1 MAEEEKGDRM
11 RDRIMAVNAL
21 APREGED
28 TAEFLLTVKEKRID
42 VIVRMM
48 CSGNWVTGL
57 SHQMLADAWGLSI
70 PSVEGIAAEAN
81 RHVRLLVRLAPEEQK
96 DMLARLVQNVE
107 RLAQKAE
114 ARGSKTGY
122 RDALEA
128 NKFLAQLFGVVKT
141 EVEVVDKRVEF
152 AGWSD
157 EELQTYLKTGERPK
171 KRLS

>member
-1 MAEEEKGDRM
+1 MAEEDKGGELKQ
-11 RDRIMAVNAL
+11 RILRAA
-21 APREGED
+21 APSPGEGQDEQ
-28 TAEFLLTVKEKRID
+28 EFQLTVKEKRID

-81 RHVRLLVRLAPEEQK
+81 RHVRMLVRLAPEEQK

-141 EVEVVDKRVEF
+141 EVEVADKRGEF
-152 AGWSD
+152 ATYTD
-157 EELQTYLKTGERPK
+157 AELEQYLRTGERPK
-171 KRLS
+171 KKTS